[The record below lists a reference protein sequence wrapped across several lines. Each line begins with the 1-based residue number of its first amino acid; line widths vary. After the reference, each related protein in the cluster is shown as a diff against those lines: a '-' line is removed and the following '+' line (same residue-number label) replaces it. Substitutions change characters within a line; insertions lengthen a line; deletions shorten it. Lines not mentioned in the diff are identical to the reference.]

1 MLRDAVRAG
10 ELRGRGA
17 AGSAVGAHG
26 PRATVFEQVDVGA
39 EDPSFCVQ
47 RNGAIDDV
55 GARVG
60 RRHQVLA
67 TILGPLDGPVQLHRR
82 EDRDLLFALREH
94 LLTETAAH
102 VLGLHADVVLG
113 NAGQPREHGALVV
126 R

>member
-26 PRATVFEQVDVGA
+26 PRATVFEQVDVRA
-39 EDPSFCVQ
+39 EDPSFCVE

-55 GARVG
+55 GA
-60 RRHQVLA
+60 
-67 TILGPLDGPVQLHRR
+67 R